1 MDNPLNSMKSSL
13 SYCLIVALGLF
24 FCPIRG
30 ATQETTVETLV
41 CFRHAEKPPEGLG
54 QLTCQGLNRSLALP
68 KVLLSKYGKP
78 QFIFAPNPSQK
89 VHDKGGEFYYVRPL
103 VTVEPTAIKCGLPVQ
118 LPFGYKE
125 IEDLQDELLRPKYQS
140 SMVFVSWEH
149 LNLDKFAKNLMTTLG
164 GDRTLISKWPD
175 DDYDRIYVF
184 KITRHNGHAEI
195 SFRQDQEHL
204 NHLSTAYP

>member
-1 MDNPLNSMKSSL
+1 MDNSLNSMKSL
-13 SYCLIVALGLF
+13 VAYCLVVVLGLF
-24 FCPIRG
+24 FCPVRG
-30 ATQETTVETLV
+30 TPQETTVETLV

-68 KVLLSKYGKP
+68 KVLLSKYGRP

-89 VHDKGGEFYYVRPL
+89 VRDKGGEFYYVRPL

-125 IEDLQDELLRPKYQS
+125 IDDLQDELLRPKYQS
-140 SMVFVSWEH
+140 TMVFVSWEH
-149 LNLDKFAKNLMTTLG
+149 LNLDKFARRLMTALG
-164 GDRTLISKWPD
+164 GDPQLISKWPD

-184 KITRHNGHAEI
+184 KITRQNGHVKI